1 MNTYSVRNITQN
13 KGAPRLW
20 LEGKAPEEV
29 GFKPG
34 ARYDILVDTES
45 KRVSLK
51 LIEAGYR
58 TVSQKERGGK
68 TIPVIDINSK
78 LILQVFEGMNCVR
91 VIMRTNEI
99 HIIPEVV
106 EVKKTER
113 LNRLDAK
120 IKSGQPLTIGSI
132 SHGGGILSNALHKG
146 LGQAG
151 IDTRLSFANDIR
163 DDLLEQAA
171 IVNDAWS
178 KDTIRVSA
186 PMQSLVMDSWMMAK
200 LGVVDLVELGL
211 PCSGASVAG
220 RAKNATSM
228 AEQHEDVGHLV
239 APAIQLIS
247 LLNPVVV
254 LLENVK
260 PYQSTASMWI
270 LRHSLRDMGYQVH
283 ETVLNAGDFNELE
296 HRERLCMVAVTAGID
311 FDFNS
316 LVKPTK
322 VNRKL
327 GEVLEHVPDDDKRW
341 SSFDYLVKHQQKHA
355 AKGNGFSM
363 QLFDENSGHINT
375 ITKGYAKIRS
385 SDPRLRHPNNGLM
398 RQLTLKEH
406 ARVKGIPERFISGMN
421 LTTGHEMLGQS
432 VCYSPFVAVGEL
444 IGKSLR
450 KQRLQVTSHQ
460 VDLVSAG

>member
-1 MNTYSVRNITQN
+1 MQTYSIRKISQN

-20 LEGKAPEEV
+20 LEGKSTEKA

-34 ARYDILVDTES
+34 VRYDILVDTEN
-45 KRVSLK
+45 KRVSLQ
-51 LIEAGYR
+51 LIDVGHR

-78 LILQVFEGMNCVR
+78 QVLQVFEGMNCVR
-91 VIMRTNEI
+91 VIMRTNQI

-106 EVKKTER
+106 EVRKTER
-113 LNRLDAK
+113 LNRIDAK
-120 IKSGQPLTIGSI
+120 IRSGEPLTVGSI

-146 LGQAG
+146 LLKAG
-151 IDTRLSFANDIR
+151 FLSNLKFANDIR
-163 DDLLEQAA
+163 DDLLEQAEL
-171 IVNDAWS
+171 VNDAWNS
-178 KDTIRVSA
+178 NTIRVSA
-186 PMQSLVMDSWMMAK
+186 PMQSLVLDSWMISK
-200 LGVVDLVELGL
+200 LGYVDILEGGL
-211 PCSGASVAG
+211 PCSAASVAG
-220 RAKNATSM
+220 RSKNGTSM
-228 AEQHEDVGHLV
+228 AEQHEEVGHLV
-239 APAIQLIS
+239 APFIQLIGQ
-247 LLNPVVV
+247 LNPAVV

-283 ETVLNAGDFNELE
+283 ESILDAGDFNELE

-311 FDFNS
+311 FDFNE
-316 LVKPTK
+316 LVKPEK
-322 VNRKL
+322 VTRKL
-327 GEVLEHVPDDDKRW
+327 GDIMENVADDDKRW
-341 SSFDYLVKHQQKHA
+341 SSFDYLVKHQDKHA

-385 SDPRLRHPNNGLM
+385 TDPKIKHPSNGLM

-406 ARVKGIPERFISGMN
+406 ARVKGIPEHFIDGMN

-432 VCYSPFVAVGEL
+432 VCYSPFMAVGEL
-444 IGKSLR
+444 LGNSLR
-450 KQRLQVTSHQ
+450 KQRLQVNTHQ
-460 VDLVSAG
+460 IDLMAAA

>member
-20 LEGKAPEEV
+20 LEGKAPEQV

-58 TVSQKERGGK
+58 TVSQKERNGK

-120 IKSGQPLTIGSI
+120 IQSGQPLTIGSI
-132 SHGGGILSNALHKG
+132 SHGGGILSHALHKG

-151 IDTRLSFANDIR
+151 FNTKLSFANDIR
-163 DDLLEQAA
+163 DDLLEQASL
-171 IVNDAWS
+171 VNDAWS
-178 KDTIRVSA
+178 SDTVRVNA
-186 PMQSLVMDSWMMAK
+186 PMQSLVLDSWMMSK
-200 LGVVDLVELGL
+200 LGFVDVLEMGI

-220 RAKNATSM
+220 RSKNGTSM
-228 AEQHEDVGHLV
+228 AEQHEEVGHLI
-239 APAIQLIS
+239 APAIQLIGQ
-247 LLNPVVV
+247 LNPVAV

-283 ETVLNAGDFNELE
+283 ESVLDAGDFNELE

-311 FDFNS
+311 FDFDA
-316 LVKPTK
+316 LVKPAK

-341 SSFDYLVKHQQKHA
+341 STFDYLVKHQQKHA

-363 QLFDENSGHINT
+363 QLFDEQSDHINT

-385 SDPRLRHPNNGLM
+385 TDPKIRNARNGLL

-406 ARVKGIPERFISGMN
+406 ARVKGIPEEIVSGMN
-421 LTTGHEMLGQS
+421 LTSGHEMLGQS
-432 VCYSPFVAVGEL
+432 VCYAPFVAVGEL
-444 IGKSLR
+444 LGKSLR
-450 KQRLQVTSHQ
+450 NKRLKVEKHQ
-460 VDLVSAG
+460 VDLMSAA